1 MKIRIKRD
9 RPRRPQSSG
18 LEGLEKADI
27 QAIDRVRRAVEG
39 PDPVQVPALA
49 AEPQASARP
58 RPSHGRH
65 GRQGRT
71 VTQWLALT
79 IAVLTL
85 VMLMPGWVVPVTVF
99 LSLLAVVTMYFV
111 LGHDRI
117 RRLIV
122 AWYRRVERRDPAR
135 AENLRARAA
144 FWSRRVSDWTATLPE
159 SWTQGL
165 YIPDFEPEPEQ
176 PEILQTDPFER
187 LSAKA

>member
-9 RPRRPQSSG
+9 RPRRPEPSG

-39 PDPVQVPALA
+39 PDVEGPDPVQARTQDA
-49 AEPQASARP
+49 GPQASVRP
-58 RPSHGRH
+58 RPSHGRSF
-65 GRQGRT
+65 
-71 VTQWLALT
+71 TQWLTLM
-79 IAVLTL
+79 IAGLAL

-99 LSLLAVVTMYFV
+99 LSLLTVVTLYYA
-111 LGHDRI
+111 LGYDRI
-117 RRLIV
+117 CRLIV
-122 AWYRRVERRDPAR
+122 AWYRRLERRDPER

-144 FWSRRVSDWTATLPE
+144 YWSKRVSDWTATLPE